1 MEANSIVQSNKPIN
15 EKGIHPKVF
24 MMMLGMISMSM
35 LFVALT
41 SALIVKKSDTVLWK
55 NFSLPLPF
63 MISTAFIILSS
74 VTLQISYN
82 WFKKGDSRYKP
93 FMGVTVVLSVVF
105 CLFQFMGWNALSDI
119 GMKLSG
125 NVSGSFV
132 YVVTGFHLAH
142 LLGGMI
148 ALLVTYL
155 VHLIQTRKSL
165 DEIKLLLNINKRV
178 NFQVLL
184 IFWHFLG
191 GLWVYLFTF
200 LYIIYS

>member
-1 MEANSIVQSNKPIN
+1 MIMSNSVQTNNQQSD
-15 EKGIHPKVF
+15 KGMHPKVF
-24 MMMLGMISMSM
+24 MMLIGMISMSM

-55 NFSLPLPF
+55 NFTLPLPF
-63 MISTAFIILSS
+63 MISTLFIILSS
-74 VTLQISYN
+74 ITLQVSFN

-93 FMGVTVVLSVVF
+93 LMGVTFVLSIIFCVF
-105 CLFQFMGWNALSDI
+105 QVLGWNTLSNM
-119 GMKLSG
+119 GLKLSG

-142 LLGGMI
+142 LFGGMT
-148 ALLVTYL
+148 ALLITYII
-155 VHLIQTRKSL
+155 HLIKTRNSL
-165 DEIKLLLNINKRV
+165 EEIKLLININKRV

-191 GLWVYLFTF
+191 GLWIYLFSF
-200 LYIIYS
+200 LYLIYS